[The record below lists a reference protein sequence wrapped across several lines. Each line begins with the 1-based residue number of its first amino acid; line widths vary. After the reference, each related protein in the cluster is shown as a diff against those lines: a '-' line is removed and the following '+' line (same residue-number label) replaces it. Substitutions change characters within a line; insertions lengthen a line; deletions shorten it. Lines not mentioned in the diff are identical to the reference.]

1 MHRILAT
8 HITLDF
14 GFSNIMVPGERFSTF
29 CGSVSYVAPEI
40 IKNIK
45 YVGPE
50 IDIWSMGK
58 WCNTHTFIY
67 CVLIH

>member
-1 MHRILAT
+1 MI
-8 HITLDF
+8 
-14 GFSNIMVPGERFSTF
+14 PGERFGTF

-50 IDIWSMGK
+50 IDIWSLG
-58 WCNTHTFIY
+58 T
-67 CVLIH
+67 